1 MSAQCAPR
9 VVLHIDLDAFYA
21 QCESKRDPS
30 LKGLPLGVVQY
41 NPVRAC
47 YERPVA
53 PLSHARRT
61 RSLSQAACATWR

>member
-1 MSAQCAPR
+1 MSAGAPR

-41 NPVRAC
+41 NPVRSQRRPDRTSAC
-47 YERPVA
+47 LTRGA
-53 PLSHARRT
+53 
-61 RSLSQAACATWR
+61 RSLSWAACAT